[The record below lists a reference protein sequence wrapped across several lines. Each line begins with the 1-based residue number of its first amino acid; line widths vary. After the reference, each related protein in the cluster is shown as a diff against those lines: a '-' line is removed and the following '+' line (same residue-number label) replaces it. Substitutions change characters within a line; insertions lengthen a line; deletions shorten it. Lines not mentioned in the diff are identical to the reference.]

1 MVSILSDAQI
11 LSELN
16 FCSIATD
23 PENLIAINTLAA
35 MGILTDD
42 ESLIDAALSE
52 ILALPVDNRLG
63 LDPQRNVDRLLIQ
76 HHLGLNDPAKALSV
90 AQSAV
95 FADPTHHKTRSQLAT
110 LLFQMDQCD
119 LVLPIL
125 SGLSTDN
132 LQESQTLL
140 KLRAV
145 GEALNP
151 QGDAV
156 RLAQRNIMIRPSD
169 KDNWRILALAR
180 SVTS

>member
-1 MVSILSDAQI
+1 M
-11 LSELN
+11 
-16 FCSIATD
+16 
-23 PENLIAINTLAA
+23 
-35 MGILTDD
+35 
-42 ESLIDAALSE
+42 
-52 ILALPVDNRLG
+52 
-63 LDPQRNVDRLLIQ
+63 
-76 HHLGLNDPAKALSV
+76 
-90 AQSAV
+90 

-110 LLFQMDQCD
+110 LLFQMDQYD

-125 SGLSTDN
+125 SGISTEN

-145 GEALNP
+145 GDALNP
-151 QGDAV
+151 KGDAI